1 MRAHSAGTAKVMSG
15 SILFRIRGSSRS
27 PPARLAGPTF
37 ICSGLPADDGIRR
50 YPGPREHGGNNRA
63 RIGSD
68 QPQRGRP
75 RGRAIHHQLLR
86 VLVLQ
91 EGHALCLR
99 PHQSERRDGDQGDG
113 PIAGRLFGFSP
124 MLDGYSGGHA
134 EWNGVSDPVKKAIK
148 LPLCI

>member
-1 MRAHSAGTAKVMSG
+1 MESG
-15 SILFRIRGSSRS
+15 DILGHENMGEIIELGSEVTNLSVGDRVVV
-27 PPARLAGPTF
+27 PFT
-37 ICSGLPADDGIRR
+37 
-50 YPGPREHGGNNRA
+50 
-63 RIGSD
+63 
-68 QPQRGRP
+68 
-75 RGRAIHHQLLR
+75 